1 MATVL
6 AVLLSMD
13 GAIYNLICYVFEI
26 FYYLCGLQLFND
38 SDYNSI
44 VQTIYVI
51 LGLVMMFVL
60 AYSLLR
66 AVINPDEFAKG
77 ETSFPKLI
85 QNVIVSLIIIAVLP
99 MVFNA
104 TFSIQNSLLNYEVI
118 PKLILGTN
126 TTTDGTGPNVEVEE
140 ADNVSGGR
148 AIAFYTFKAFLV
160 PNVDSG
166 KLDCEGSAEECRS
179 AVKGNGTWGATNGDA
194 LTDID
199 SDVIKGKTFEIY
211 STYSESIRDQKL
223 TYYFPIS
230 TVAGIF
236 ILYVLLNFCF
246 DMALRVIKLAFYQI
260 IAPIPVICRIIPGG
274 KLKDVFSKW
283 VKQVVSLFVEVF
295 VRVGALSFGVYLI
308 GLVIN
313 KFETGLD
320 GIDMLNQAGQKA
332 IVLALLIMSIV
343 MFVKEIP
350 KIIGD
355 MFGLDTGGM
364 KLGLMDKLAAGGALT
379 AGAIA
384 GGALGSLGRNTVSAI
399 KNVKDAKKG
408 EKLGAFGR
416 GLLSMGAGAVSGAR
430 RGFSAG
436 KGAKNFGDMKKAAST
451 AVEGASAAKAKR
463 DAYRA
468 SHQREGFGETLLN
481 VGLGHMMD
489 KAHSV
494 GEYFGIGDDLS
505 SLNATQAVYQEGM
518 GFKKKLFE
526 LASDN
531 EKVLAYQGMKKNA
544 QEKDISN
551 YVNDIEKDIKSRG
564 FANSDN
570 TGYYKINASGQKEY
584 FKDATGNVIKDLT
597 SLAIEQK
604 TAEIK
609 KYDDAIKL
617 ASLNTIYDKIN
628 SGDDRY
634 KAVLDEFKTWQD
646 KNANIDGVVG
656 LSAFENL
663 NSSQMD
669 AINSA
674 LSSNDKDSIKLV
686 LDALEGDSS
695 AMSQLGISS
704 LGIMKND
711 KDLKKLNGN
720 VQRELAKK
728 IQEKNNDKK

>member
-179 AVKGNGTWGATNGDA
+179 AVKGNGTWGVTNGDA

-199 SDVIKGKTFEIY
+199 SEVINGRTFEIY

-313 KFETGLD
+313 KFEAGLD

-332 IVLALLIMSIV
+332 VVLALLIMSIV

-384 GGALGSLGRNTVSAI
+384 GGALGSLKGNAVKAF
-399 KNVKDAKKG
+399 KNVKDAEKG
-408 EKLGAFGR
+408 KKLGAFGK
-416 GLLSMGAGAVSGAR
+416 GLLSMGAGTISGAR

-436 KGAKNFGDMKKAAST
+436 KGAKNFSDMKKASST
-451 AVEGASAAKAKR
+451 AVEGAAQARDKRAAKLGYYKAQAKKNNSDVFAEFLGDKWSGIKESFLGT
-463 DAYRA
+463 DAD
-468 SHQREGFGETLLN
+468 LN
-481 VGLGHMMD
+481 AAVSAG
-489 KAHSV
+489 KT
-494 GEYFGIGDDLS
+494 YS
-505 SLNATQAVYQEGM
+505 SLNSEYDSAI
-518 GFKKKLFE
+518 
-526 LASDN
+526 
-531 EKVLAYQGMKKNA
+531 EKVLDKAKNNASIVNQGMEQSKWNGSKIQ
-544 QEKDISN
+544 QEEQQKMYERLGLNNGEMSLSELKSYISRMSQTP
-551 YVNDIEKDIKSRG
+551 IERSQFMSRG
-564 FANSDN
+564 VDGKMTFDEA
-570 TGYYKINASGQKEY
+570 GYNAAVLKMNHDQEIASQMYTKLEKEAKNIIANASRNE
-584 FKDATGNVIKDLT
+584 ANWKDLGL
-597 SLAIEQK
+597 SA
-604 TAEIK
+604 
-609 KYDDAIKL
+609 
-617 ASLNTIYDKIN
+617 
-628 SGDDRY
+628 DDRY
-634 KAVLDEFKTWQD
+634 SVDESITNIINQYNLDGASVKDAQNNNELGAFDFSNADIASQIKDRTDAFKHNAEKAAAELVGREQKKALD
-646 KNANIDGVVG
+646 N
-656 LSAFENL
+656 
-663 NSSQMD
+663 
-669 AINSA
+669 
-674 LSSNDKDSIKLV
+674 
-686 LDALEGDSS
+686 
-695 AMSQLGISS
+695 
-704 LGIMKND
+704 
-711 KDLKKLNGN
+711 KK
-720 VQRELAKK
+720 
-728 IQEKNNDKK
+728 